1 MAIIRLTYGARR
13 LALVLFVLLLAAVFL
28 LPNPSAILLQKVG
41 DPFSLVLELPISAG
55 SAIGDSLSEMWSGYL
70 ALQGVHT
77 ENLQLRKEI
86 DYLKNQNSQLR
97 EQAAATERLFA
108 LLDFKLRQAPRTVG
122 AQVVG
127 RDATN
132 WYQSLILNKGSLDG
146 VQVEMGVIT
155 PAGVVGRVVKT
166 SSALSVVLLISD
178 PNNAVAGLIQ
188 RTRDEGIVQGM
199 PDGSVRLKYIPL
211 LSGVQ
216 EGDRV
221 VTSGLVGGFPRGLP
235 IGTISRIVK
244 EEGDLFQAADI
255 VPDVEFEKVEEV
267 LVITDPLGM
276 TPSPDPLKAETSKAP

>member
-13 LALVLFVLLLAAVFL
+13 LALVLVVLLLAAVFL

-41 DPFSLVLELPISAG
+41 DPLSLVLELPITAA
-55 SAIGDSLSEMWSGYL
+55 SAIGDSLSELWNGYL

-97 EQAAATERLFA
+97 EQAASIERLST
-108 LLDFKLRQAPRTVG
+108 LLEFKVRQAPRTVG

-132 WYQSLILNKGSLDG
+132 WYQSLILNKGTSDG

-199 PDGSVRLKYIPL
+199 PDGSVKLKYIPL

-244 EEGDLFQAADI
+244 EEGDLFQSADI

-267 LVITDPLGM
+267 LVITDPLGI
-276 TPSPDPLKAETSKAP
+276 TPSPDPLKPESSKAP

>member
-1 MAIIRLTYGARR
+1 
-13 LALVLFVLLLAAVFL
+13 VLFVLLLAALFL
-28 LPNPSAILLQKVG
+28 LPNPSQLLLQKMG
-41 DPFSLVLELPISAG
+41 DPFSMVLGLPVSAAA
-55 SAIGDSLSEMWSGYL
+55 AIIDSLSDLWEGYL

-77 ENLQLRKEI
+77 ENQQLRKEI

-97 EQAAATERLFA
+97 EEAAATERLSG
-108 LLDFKLRQAPRTVG
+108 LLSFKIRQAPHTVA

-132 WYQSLILNKGSLDG
+132 WYQSLILNKGSSDG
-146 VQVEMGVIT
+146 IQVEMGVMT

-166 SSALSVVLLISD
+166 SSALSVVLLIAD
-178 PNNAVAGLIQ
+178 PNNAIAGLIQ

-221 VTSGLVGGFPRGLP
+221 VTSGLVGGFSRGLA

-255 VPDVEFEKVEEV
+255 VPDVEFQKVEEV
-267 LVITDPLGM
+267 LVITDPLG
-276 TPSPDPLKAETSKAP
+276 TVPSLDPAKPEASAAP

>member
-267 LVITDPLGM
+267 LVITDPFGM